1 MYSIILYILGA
12 FQLLSMVLYYIGI
25 ILIRKEI
32 KCLEQKRDDVCI
44 YYWNF
49 SNPLLIIAKAF
60 AFSCIP
66 VYNFI
71 QSIFRIKHYK
81 LIANAFVSNAIHLP
95 DPSKK

>member
-1 MYSIILYILGA
+1 MLSIILYVLGV
-12 FQLLSMVLYYIGI
+12 FQILSMVLYYISML
-25 ILIRKEI
+25 LIRKEI
-32 KCLEQKRDDVCI
+32 NQLEQKRDDVCI

-49 SNPLLIIAKAF
+49 SNPFLIIAKAF

-71 QSIFRIKHYK
+71 QSLFRIKHYK

>member
-1 MYSIILYILGA
+1 MRSIVLYMLGV
-12 FQLLSMVLYYIGI
+12 FQILSMILYYISMM
-25 ILIRKEI
+25 LIKKEI
-32 KCLEQKRDDVCI
+32 NRLEQKRDDVCI

-49 SNPLLIIAKAF
+49 SNPFLIIAKSF

-71 QSIFRIKHYK
+71 QSLFRIKHYK

>member
-1 MYSIILYILGA
+1 MRSIILYMLGA
-12 FQLLSMVLYYIGI
+12 FQILSMILYYISM

-32 KCLEQKRDDVCI
+32 NQLEQKRDDVCI

-49 SNPLLIIAKAF
+49 SSPFLIIVKAF

-71 QSIFRIKHYK
+71 QGIFRIKHYK
-81 LIANAFVSNAIHLP
+81 LIANAFVSNAIHLS

>member
-1 MYSIILYILGA
+1 MCSIILYMFGV
-12 FQLLSMVLYYIGI
+12 FQILSMVLYYISM
-25 ILIRKEI
+25 ILIKKEI
-32 KCLEQKRDDVCI
+32 NRLEQKRDDVCI

-49 SNPLLIIAKAF
+49 SNPFLIIAKSF

-71 QSIFRIKHYK
+71 QGIFCIKHYK

>member
-1 MYSIILYILGA
+1 MLSIILYVLGV
-12 FQLLSMVLYYIGI
+12 FQILSMVLYYISM

-32 KCLEQKRDDVCI
+32 NQLEQKRDDVCI
-44 YYWNF
+44 YYWDF
-49 SNPLLIIAKAF
+49 SNPFLIIAKAF

-71 QSIFRIKHYK
+71 QSLFRIKHYK